1 MQPLQIGVCSWSLAI
16 PDLERT
22 LATVRDDLGLSVV
35 HLGLFDDSYKDRD
48 RVIKT
53 VQASGIEISA
63 TCVGF
68 AGEDYATIQ
77 KIAATGGY
85 MPDADWEGRRAKTT
99 GVADLTKELGAKRLS
114 THVGFVPHDAHDP
127 KYKTIVDRVKAI
139 ADILGERGLTLQME
153 TGQETAEALL
163 SFMAAVGRP
172 NLGANFDPANVILYG
187 VGSPTEAVGLLKN
200 HIGHVHM
207 KDANASARP
216 GVDWGE
222 EVVLGTGQ
230 ADIPRIVSKLRA
242 QGYTGPL
249 VIEREA
255 GNQRLADIK
264 EAIKLLKSLVG

>member
-16 PDLERT
+16 PDLQRT

-53 VQASGIEISA
+53 VQAGGVEVSA

-85 MPDADWEGRRAKTT
+85 LPDADWENRKAKTL
-99 GVADLTKELGAKRLS
+99 GVAELTREMGVKQLS
-114 THVGFVPHDAHDP
+114 THVGFVPHNTQDP
-127 KYKTIVDRVKAI
+127 QYKAMVDRVKAI
-139 ADILGERGLTLQME
+139 ADILGERGLTLLME
-153 TGQETAEALL
+153 TGQETAESLL
-163 SFMAAVGRP
+163 AFITAVGRP

-207 KDANASARP
+207 KDANASAKP
-216 GVDWGE
+216 GIDWGE

-264 EAIKLLKSLVG
+264 EAIRLLQSLVG